1 LQDAAQKAEEQD
13 LKNDGYTPRFTGGM
27 RAVKVKLLHVRATGL
42 CVALIFFAAMGSI
55 IDENSNLEYDTYVY
69 ACLAL
74 AVISAVAAFI
84 FHNYPRHTRL
94 ETGYRSPLSGS
105 ELYEEQLRYL
115 KQGISTAWIC
125 TGGAIATVVTAFLV
139 FKEEIDANR
148 YAVPMD
154 PLLNPW
160 PHTSTMVQQVALTC
174 MLIGI
179 GLLVTS
185 GMRWFN
191 VVSCQVRLRKHIEE
205 A

>member
-13 LKNDGYTPRFTGGM
+13 LKNDGYTPQFIGGM
-27 RAVKVKLLHVRATGL
+27 RAVKGKLLHVRATGL
-42 CVALIFFAAMGSI
+42 CIALIFFTAMGSI
-55 IDENSNLEYDTYVY
+55 IDKNSNGQYDKYAS

-74 AVISAVAAFI
+74 TALSALAAFI

-139 FKEEIDANR
+139 FKQEFDATR
-148 YAVPMD
+148 YTVPLD

-160 PHTSTMVQQVALTC
+160 PPAPTMVQQVALTC

-179 GLLVTS
+179 GLLVAS